1 MTRNRG
7 ITPSA
12 LATLTVDVGI
22 RDMITVMITVMI
34 IITIISTIM
43 IIMGIIMNTVDVAVR
58 RGSNVWS

>member
-22 RDMITVMITVMI
+22 GAMITVMI